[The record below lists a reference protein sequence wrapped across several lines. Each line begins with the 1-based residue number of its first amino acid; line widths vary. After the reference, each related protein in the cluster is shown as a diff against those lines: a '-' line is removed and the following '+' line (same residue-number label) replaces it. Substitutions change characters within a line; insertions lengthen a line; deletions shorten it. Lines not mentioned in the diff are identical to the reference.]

1 MLPLLPGYLR
11 QHGSSPTGVGL
22 VMSAYFA
29 AAVLTQ
35 YPLGRL
41 TDRIGCRSVLLASL
55 LLFGLASIGF
65 DFTNGPLA
73 AIAFRGLQGVG
84 AGAVTVASKASV
96 GAALPAGERGRAF
109 GVLYASE
116 MLALAVGPLFGSI
129 AGYSSL
135 HLLFIAAAA
144 ASGVAALPIL
154 FVVAKIDRRGGERL
168 DDPDID
174 NRVPAF
180 LPMNSAATEPFFG
193 PSAASIGAHF
203 PPGVLGAVGFF
214 AAVGFQ
220 TGVYTACWS
229 LLLRL
234 RGASPFETGLS
245 FTLFAL
251 PFAVMSVPAG
261 RLAERVDPRR
271 LAIAATTISMGF
283 ACVYPFIHD
292 VGWLISLGSV
302 EAVGAAFGGP
312 AAMVL
317 IARSIA
323 PSQQGAAQGTV
334 ETAQVAA
341 TAIAA
346 AATGALFGVDPI
358 APFVGAS
365 ALSFVCVVVMARA
378 WRAVGPP
385 AGVPANGKDP
395 PATMSNDSE
404 ADI

>member
-11 QHGSSPTGVGL
+11 QHGSSPSFVGL

-35 YPLGRL
+35 YPIGRL
-41 TDRIGCRSVLLASL
+41 TDRIGCRSVLLTSL
-55 LLFGLASIGF
+55 LLFGLASVGF
-65 DFTNGPLA
+65 DITSGPIA

-96 GAALPAGERGRAF
+96 ATSLPLGERGRAF

-116 MLALAVGPLFGSI
+116 MLALAIGPLVGSI

-135 HLLFIAAAA
+135 HLLFAAAA
-144 ASGVAALPIL
+144 AGSAAAALPVLI
-154 FVVAKIDRRGGERL
+154 FVATPARPARAQR
-168 DDPDID
+168 DDEGADMV
-174 NRVPAF
+174 NRMRAF
-180 LPMNSAATEPFFG
+180 LPMNSSATEPFFG
-193 PSAASIGAHF
+193 PRVASFGAHF
-203 PPGVLGAVGFF
+203 PPGVIGAIGFF

-234 RGASPFETGLS
+234 RGASAFETGLS

-261 RLAERVDPRR
+261 RLAERIDPRR

-283 ACVYPFIHD
+283 ACVYPFIHN

-302 EAVGAAFGGP
+302 EAIGAAFGGP
-312 AAMVL
+312 AALVL
-317 IARSIA
+317 IARSIS
-323 PSQQGAAQGTV
+323 PSEQGAAQGTV

-346 AATGALFGVDPI
+346 AATGALFGLNPI

-365 ALSFVCVVVMARA
+365 VLSLVCVVVMAIA
-378 WRAVGPP
+378 WRNTGPP
-385 AGVPANGKDP
+385 DRL
-395 PATMSNDSE
+395 ATGDEDSPRT
-404 ADI
+404 